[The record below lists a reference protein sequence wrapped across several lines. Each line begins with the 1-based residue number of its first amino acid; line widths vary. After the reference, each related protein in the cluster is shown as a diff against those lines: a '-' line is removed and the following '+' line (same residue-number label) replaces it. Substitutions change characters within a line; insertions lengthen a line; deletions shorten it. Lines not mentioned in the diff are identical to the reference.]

1 MPAKAYQPRTEAP
14 VSEDNFSCEAESCV
28 IWVCG
33 LLCYIWYVVY
43 GTCFAGGMDFWVGIV
58 GYQKF
63 VCLGEVLCQ
72 PWAHSAPSIL

>member
-33 LLCYIWYVVY
+33 LLYYIWYVVY
-43 GTCFAGGMDFWVGIV
+43 GTCFAGGTDFWVW
-58 GYQKF
+58 YQEF
-63 VCLGEVLCQ
+63 VCVLDVLCQ
-72 PWAHSAPSIL
+72 RWTRGVPL